1 MFLKERINAMTE
13 KKLYLTLQSVLC
25 ILLVIL
31 LVASTLSIYREGKA
45 QKAEDPMASIYS
57 REKTAEK
64 FRPIAPLFFG
74 AIGLTVAGWILAVK
88 DENADKPVRDAEL
101 TRDLTVARVAQPN
114 EEMKKEREKQKKLLW
129 VGWVLFFLCMV
140 PIGLYISDGAH
151 FPDGN
156 LEEMIASLALHVFP
170 WIILGLGCLTVSS
183 ILQEK
188 SQERE
193 TAAAQMRIKEEKEA
207 GIKAGPKKE
216 VQPGNAKAKQ
226 TLQIVVVIAAVIFII
241 LGVCNG
247 SAKAVLTKAAN
258 ICTECIGLG

>member
-1 MFLKERINAMTE
+1 MTE

-25 ILLVIL
+25 ILLVVL
-31 LVASTLSIYREGKA
+31 LAASTLSIYREGKA

-64 FRPIAPLFFG
+64 FRPIAPFFFG
-74 AIGLTVAGWILAVK
+74 AIGLTVAGWVLAVK
-88 DENADKPVRDAEL
+88 DESADKPVRDAEL
-101 TRDLTVARVAQPN
+101 TRNLIVARVVQPN
-114 EEMKKEREKQKKLLW
+114 EAMKKEREKQKKLLW
-129 VGWVLFFLCMV
+129 GGRVLFFLCMV
-140 PIGLYISDGAH
+140 PVVLYLLEGAH

-170 WIILGLGCLTVSS
+170 WIFLGRGCLTVSS

-207 GIKAGPKKE
+207 GIKAEPKKE
-216 VQPGNAKAKQ
+216 VRAGNVKTKHV
-226 TLQIVVVIAAVIFII
+226 LQLVVAIAAVVFII
-241 LGVCNG
+241 LGVYNG
-247 SAKAVLTKAAN
+247 SAKAVHTKAAN

>member
-1 MFLKERINAMTE
+1 MTE
-13 KKLYLTLQSVLC
+13 KKLYLILQSVLC
-25 ILLVIL
+25 VLLVIL
-31 LVASTLSIYREGKA
+31 LAASALSIYREGRA

-74 AIGLTVAGWILAVK
+74 AIGLTVAGWVLAVK
-88 DENADKPVRDAEL
+88 DENADKPVKDMEL

-114 EEMKKEREKQKKLLW
+114 EAMKKERGKQKKLLW
-129 VGWVLFFLCMV
+129 GGWVLFFLCMV
-140 PIGLYISDGAH
+140 PVALYLVDGTQ

-170 WIILGLGCLTVSS
+170 WIVLGLGCLTVST

-188 SQERE
+188 SLERE
-193 TAAAQMRIKEEKEA
+193 TAAAKIRMKEEKEA
-207 GIKAGPKKE
+207 GIKAEPKKE
-216 VQPGNAKAKQ
+216 ARAGNAKAKRVI
-226 TLQIVVVIAAVIFII
+226 QIVVAIAAVVLII
-241 LGVCNG
+241 LGVYNG
-247 SAKAVLTKAAN
+247 SAKAVYTKAAN